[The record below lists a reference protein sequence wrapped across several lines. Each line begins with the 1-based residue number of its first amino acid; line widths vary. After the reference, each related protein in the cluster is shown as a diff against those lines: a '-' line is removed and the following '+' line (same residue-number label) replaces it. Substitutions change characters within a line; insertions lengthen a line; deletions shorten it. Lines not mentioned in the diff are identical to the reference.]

1 MPVSDQQTLTV
12 AAVCFSDDHQRIL
25 TVRKSD
31 TRMFM
36 FPGGKLEAGED
47 ATAAAIRE
55 VDEEIGIRL
64 TADDLMLVGTFRAP
78 AANETDTMI
87 SATVF
92 SSRLPAIP
100 IASAEIAE
108 LRWVHRTDTGAD
120 LAPLLRDHVFPVM
133 NAR

>member
-1 MPVSDQQTLTV
+1 
-12 AAVCFSDDHQRIL
+12 
-25 TVRKSD
+25 
-31 TRMFM
+31 
-36 FPGGKLEAGED
+36 
-47 ATAAAIRE
+47 
-55 VDEEIGIRL
+55 
-64 TADDLMLVGTFRAP
+64 
-78 AANETDTMI
+78 MI

-133 NAR
+133 NAH

>member
-1 MPVSDQQTLTV
+1 MPESDQQTLTV

-36 FPGGKLEAGED
+36 FPGGKLEAAED

-64 TADDLMLVGTFRAP
+64 TADDLMLV
-78 AANETDTMI
+78 
-87 SATVF
+87 VF
-92 SSRLPAIP
+92 HPDAGSSDADKLALL
-100 IASAEIAE
+100 ASAD
-108 LRWVHRTDTGAD
+108 LPTRTRVEGD
-120 LAPLLRDHVFPVM
+120 RV
-133 NAR
+133 